1 MKNNWMFAIALFATA
16 GISHADNLCAIN
28 PYTKAEAEQGRIAG
42 MTWTAPETDHD
53 FPGRATDE
61 RSALQAWLDFHRGTL
76 LWKCAGLTHEQLSIR
91 SVEPSTLSLL
101 GLVRHMA
108 EVEAW
113 WFRTFVTGEKAHGF
127 FGEDEDDFEKLDSI
141 QGYAFL
147 PVDERPAPEQIGGDD
162 GWFGPAQTPT
172 QACMASAPSSRLV
185 PGAGMVRI

>member
-1 MKNNWMFAIALFATA
+1 MSV
-16 GISHADNLCAIN
+16 G
-28 PYTKAEAEQGRIAG
+28 QGRIAL

-113 WFRTFVTGEKAHGF
+113 WFRTNLTGVAAHGF
-127 FGEDEDDFEKLDSI
+127 FGEDGDEDFDNLDQVPAEEVFARFRSECELADAAAADLPLETTFSTRRGNELDLRWI
-141 QGYAFL
+141 YLHMIEEYARHNGHADL
-147 PVDERPAPEQIGGDD
+147 LRERIDGVTGD
-162 GWFGPAQTPT
+162 
-172 QACMASAPSSRLV
+172 
-185 PGAGMVRI
+185 